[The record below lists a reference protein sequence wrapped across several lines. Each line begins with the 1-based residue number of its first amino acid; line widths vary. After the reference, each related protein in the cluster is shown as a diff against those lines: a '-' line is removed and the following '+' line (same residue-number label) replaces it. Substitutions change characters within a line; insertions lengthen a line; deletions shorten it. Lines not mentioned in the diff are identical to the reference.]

1 MTVVT
6 QLARAIVAAAFVL
19 ALGASRPLLA
29 QELSNPNPNANSI
42 AFAKELL
49 QLKGASE
56 VFDKTVANVVDQ
68 TKDTLL
74 PTNPTLSRPLNEVS
88 VQLKAEFEPKKSELL
103 NEMSRAYAR
112 YFTEAELRELLAFY
126 KTNLGRKVLVTE
138 AQAVEATFKRAQDWT
153 LALADQVMARY
164 RAEMKK
170 KGYDL

>member
-6 QLARAIVAAAFVL
+6 QLARVIVAAAFVL

-29 QELSNPNPNANSI
+29 QDVSNPNPNANSVAI
-42 AFAKELL
+42 AKELL

-56 VFDKTVANVVDQ
+56 VFDKTVGNVVDQ

-74 PTNPTLSRPLNEVS
+74 PTNPTLTRPLNEVS
-88 VQLKAEFEPKKSELL
+88 VQLKAELL
-103 NEMSRAYAR
+103 TEMSRAYAR
-112 YFTEAELRELLAFY
+112 YFTESELRELLAFY

-170 KGYDL
+170 KGYDI